1 MTNNFFGITDTGRQR
16 DNNEDAFIAQK
27 TDDGNFIIACVIDG
41 VGGYVGGEVA
51 AEMARDCIIKDLSFI
66 AGNIPPLLVN
76 TFINANRQ
84 IYDRKLQEKEL
95 ANMACVLTLAV
106 IDLENNQF
114 YYAHV
119 GDTRLYLLRDNSL
132 IKISKDHSFVGF
144 LEDSGRLSE
153 EAAMDHPKRN
163 EINKALG
170 FDPNIAKDADFVET
184 GHSPFLPGDMLLVC
198 SDGLTDMVDKKL
210 IKSILTGSGSLEE
223 KGEKLINAAN
233 SKGGKD
239 NVTVVLVHNDKAPR
253 QQNATRP
260 AAAAATPT
268 TTRVAEEIIDPIHQP
283 KLPDGPPILRVKQKS
298 NRGTVIVLAILF
310 LVCLCGFVWEYWLN
324 QQLKHDDVKPA
335 VAIKAVKPKSA
346 GEIKLQDTLNK
357 LKGNTLILSEADFKE
372 PIILSDSIYI
382 VKDSLY
388 IKAKGK
394 IVFRKDSAYNGPGIV
409 LSAKSKYVVLDS
421 VAFDGFR
428 VAVATHNDALVLK
441 YVQFNNCALPVQT
454 SYVFPDK
461 KYVSGRLFG
470 GMFKIDSLPKVI
482 KK

>member
-1 MTNNFFGITDTGRQR
+1 MANNYFGKTDTGKQR
-16 DNNEDAFIAQK
+16 DNNEDTFIAQK
-27 TDDGNFIIACVIDG
+27 SGDGNFILACVIDG

-51 AEMARDCIIKDLSFI
+51 AEMARECIIQDLSYI
-66 AGNIPPLLVN
+66 AGNVTPLLVN
-76 TFINANRQ
+76 TFVNANKQ
-84 IYDRKLQEKEL
+84 IYDKKLTDKDLQ
-95 ANMACVLTLAV
+95 NMACVLTLAV

-198 SDGLTDMVDKKL
+198 SDGLTDLVDKNL
-210 IKSILTGSGSLEE
+210 IKGILTGSGTLED
-223 KGEKLINAAN
+223 KSTKLINAAN

-253 QQNATRP
+253 QHNATRP
-260 AAAAATPT
+260 AVTTKTAEPT
-268 TTRVAEEIIDPIHQP
+268 ISPKPLPKQPEIQAEEPVKP
-283 KLPDGPPILRVKQKS
+283 KS
-298 NRGTVIVLAILF
+298 SAGTIALLAILSLLF
-310 LVCLCGFVWEYWLN
+310 LGGFVWQYLLN
-324 QQLKHDDVKPA
+324 QQLKQAPVKTT
-335 VAIKAVKPKSA
+335 AIPVVKPKSA
-346 GEIKLQDTLNK
+346 GEIKLQDTLYK
-357 LKGNTLILSEADFKE
+357 LKGHTLVLSAADFKE
-372 PIILSDSIYI
+372 PIILSDSIFI
-382 VKDSLY
+382 GRDSLY

-394 IVFRKDSAYNGPGIV
+394 IVFKQDSGYKGPAIM
-409 LSAKSKYVVLDS
+409 LSPKSKYVVLDS
-421 VAFDGFR
+421 VAFDGFN
-428 VAVATHNDALVLK
+428 VGVATHNDALVLK
-441 YVQFNNCALPVQT
+441 NVQFNNCVIPVQT
-454 SYVFPDK
+454 AYMFPDK

-470 GMFKIDSLPKVI
+470 GMFKIDSLPKTI

>member
-1 MTNNFFGITDTGRQR
+1 MANNYFGLTDTGKQR
-16 DNNEDAFIAQK
+16 DNNEDTFIAQK
-27 TDDGNFIIACVIDG
+27 SGDGNFIIACVIDG

-51 AEMARDCIIKDLSFI
+51 ADLARECIIKDLSYI
-66 AGNIPPLLVN
+66 AGDITPLLVN
-76 TFINANRQ
+76 TFVNANKQ
-84 IYDRKLQEKEL
+84 IYDRKLAEKGLE
-95 ANMACVLTLAV
+95 NMACVLTLAV
-106 IDLENNQF
+106 ADLDNNQF

-170 FDPNIAKDADFVET
+170 FDPNIAKDAEFVET

-198 SDGLTDMVDKKL
+198 SDGLTDLVDKNL
-210 IKSILTGSGSLEE
+210 IKSILTGGGSLAD
-223 KGEKLINAAN
+223 KGAKLINAAN
-233 SKGGKD
+233 NKGGKD

-260 AAAAATPT
+260 AVAAITPKVT
-268 TTRVAEEIIDPIHQP
+268 EEIIDPKHTP
-283 KLPDGPPILRVKQKS
+283 KLPAGPEQVPAKQKS
-298 NRGTVIVLAILF
+298 SSGTVVLLSVLL
-310 LVCLCGFVWEYWLN
+310 LVLLAGFVWQYWVN
-324 QQLKHDDVKPA
+324 QQLKKQDIKA
-335 VAIKAVKPKSA
+335 TSAIPAVKPKSA

-357 LKGNTLILSEADFKE
+357 LKGNTLVLSAADYKE

-382 VKDSLY
+382 GKDSLY

-394 IVFRKDSAYNGPGIV
+394 IVFKQDSGYKGPALV
-409 LSAKSKYVVLDS
+409 LSPKSKYVVLDS
-421 VAFDGFR
+421 LAFDGFGT
-428 VAVATHNDALVLK
+428 AVATHNDALVLK
-441 YVQFNNCALPVQT
+441 NIQFINCGTPVQT
-454 SYVFPDK
+454 SYMFPDK

-470 GMFKIDSLPKVI
+470 GMFKIDSLPKAI
-482 KK
+482 AK

>member
-1 MTNNFFGITDTGRQR
+1 MANNYFGITDTGKQR
-16 DNNEDAFIAQK
+16 DNNEDTFIAQK
-27 TDDGNFIIACVIDG
+27 ADDGNFIIACVIDG

-51 AEMARDCIIKDLSFI
+51 AEMARECIIKDLSYI
-66 AGNIPPLLVN
+66 AGDVTPLLVN
-76 TFINANRQ
+76 TFANANKQ
-84 IYDRKLQEKEL
+84 IYDRKLAEKGLE
-95 ANMACVLTLAV
+95 NMACVLTLAV
-106 IDLENNQF
+106 VDLQNNQF

-198 SDGLTDMVDKKL
+198 SDGLTDLVDKNL
-210 IKSILTGSGSLEE
+210 IKGILTGSGSLED
-223 KGEKLINAAN
+223 KCKKLINAAN

-260 AAAAATPT
+260 AVS
-268 TTRVAEEIIDPIHQP
+268 TRVTEPAEVIDPRHE
-283 KLPDGPPILRVKQKS
+283 PILPEGPTEVPVKSKS
-298 NRGTVIVLAILF
+298 SRGTVVILSILF
-310 LVCLCGFVWEYWLN
+310 LVFLCSFAWQYWVN
-324 QQLKHDDVKPA
+324 WQLKHDDVKPA
-335 VAIKAVKPKSA
+335 VKAPVARPKSA

-357 LKGNTLILSEADFKE
+357 LKGNTLVLVEGDYKD
-372 PIILSDSIYI
+372 PIILSDSIY
-382 VKDSLY
+382 VAKDSLY

-394 IVFRKDSAYNGPGIV
+394 IVFKQDSGYKGPAIV
-409 LSAKSKYVVLDS
+409 LSQKSKYIVLDS
-421 VAFDGFR
+421 LAFDGFR

-441 YVQFNNCALPVQT
+441 NIQFINCALPVQT
-454 SYVFPDK
+454 SYIFPDK

-470 GMFKIDSLPKVI
+470 GMFKIDSLPKAI

>member
-27 TDDGNFIIACVIDG
+27 TGDGDFIIACVIDG

-51 AEMARDCIIKDLSFI
+51 AEMARECIIKDLSFI

-84 IYDRKLQEKEL
+84 IYDRKLQQKEL

-184 GHSPFLPGDMLLVC
+184 GHSPFLPGDTLLIC
-198 SDGLTDMVDKKL
+198 SDGLTDMVDKNL
-210 IKSILTGSGSLEE
+210 IKGILTGSGSLED
-223 KGEKLINAAN
+223 KGAKLINAAN

-239 NVTVVLVHNDKAPR
+239 NGSAPAKCHPSGGCGSNKGCR
-253 QQNATRP
+253 RNYRP
-260 AAAAATPT
+260 
-268 TTRVAEEIIDPIHQP
+268 H
-283 KLPDGPPILRVKQKS
+283 
-298 NRGTVIVLAILF
+298 
-310 LVCLCGFVWEYWLN
+310 
-324 QQLKHDDVKPA
+324 
-335 VAIKAVKPKSA
+335 
-346 GEIKLQDTLNK
+346 
-357 LKGNTLILSEADFKE
+357 
-372 PIILSDSIYI
+372 
-382 VKDSLY
+382 
-388 IKAKGK
+388 
-394 IVFRKDSAYNGPGIV
+394 
-409 LSAKSKYVVLDS
+409 
-421 VAFDGFR
+421 
-428 VAVATHNDALVLK
+428 
-441 YVQFNNCALPVQT
+441 T
-454 SYVFPDK
+454 ST
-461 KYVSGRLFG
+461 
-470 GMFKIDSLPKVI
+470 
-482 KK
+482 

>member
-1 MTNNFFGITDTGRQR
+1 MANNYFGITDTGKQR
-16 DNNEDAFIAQK
+16 DNNEDTFIAQK
-27 TDDGNFIIACVIDG
+27 SGDGNFIIACVIDG

-51 AEMARDCIIKDLSFI
+51 AEMARECIIKDLSYI
-66 AGNIPPLLVN
+66 AGDVSPLLVN
-76 TFINANRQ
+76 TFVNANKQ
-84 IYDRKLQEKEL
+84 IYDKKLTDKEL
-95 ANMACVLTLAV
+95 QNMACVLTLAV

-153 EAAMDHPKRN
+153 EAAMEHPKRN

-198 SDGLTDMVDKKL
+198 SDGLTDLVDKNL
-210 IKSILTGSGSLEE
+210 IKGILTGDGTLED
-223 KGEKLINAAN
+223 KGAKLINAAN

-253 QQNATRP
+253 QHNATRP
-260 AAAAATPT
+260 AVTVK
-268 TTRVAEEIIDPIHQP
+268 VAEAIINPKPQAKQPGIETAEPIKP
-283 KLPDGPPILRVKQKS
+283 KS
-298 NRGTVIVLAILF
+298 STGTIAILAVVALLF
-310 LVCLCGFVWEYWLN
+310 LGGFIWQYWLN
-324 QQLKHDDVKPA
+324 QQSKQAPVKVAA
-335 VAIKAVKPKSA
+335 VVVAKPKSA

-357 LKGNTLILSEADFKE
+357 LKGNTLVLSAADFKE

-382 VKDSLY
+382 GRDSLY

-394 IVFRKDSAYNGPGIV
+394 IEFKPDSGYKGAAIV
-409 LSAKSKYVVLDS
+409 LSPKSKYVVLDS
-421 VAFDGFR
+421 VAFDGFK
-428 VAVATHNDALVLK
+428 VGIATHNDALVLK
-441 YVQFNNCALPVQT
+441 NVHFNNCAVPVQT
-454 SYVFPDK
+454 SYLFPDK

-482 KK
+482 KR

>member
-16 DNNEDAFIAQK
+16 DNNEDTFIAQK

-51 AEMARDCIIKDLSFI
+51 ADMARECIIKDLSYI
-66 AGNIPPLLVN
+66 AGDVTPLLVN
-76 TFINANRQ
+76 TFVNANRQ
-84 IYDRKLQEKEL
+84 IYERKLRDKQLE
-95 ANMACVLTLAV
+95 NMACVLTLAV

-170 FDPNIAKDADFVET
+170 FDPHIAKDADFVET

-198 SDGLTDMVDKKL
+198 SDGLTDMVDKNL
-210 IKSILTGSGSLEE
+210 IKGILTGSGTLED
-223 KGEKLINAAN
+223 KGAKLINAAN

-260 AAAAATPT
+260 AA
-268 TTRVAEEIIDPIHQP
+268 TTRVPEEIIDPKHEP
-283 KLPDGPPILRVKQKS
+283 KLPDGPTKIPVKSKS
-298 NRGTVIVLAILF
+298 KRGTVVLLSILF
-310 LVCLCGFVWEYWLN
+310 LVFLCGFVWQYWLN
-324 QQLKHDDVKPA
+324 QQLKHDDVKLA
-335 VAIKAVKPKSA
+335 VVPKTVKPKSA

-382 VKDSLY
+382 TKDSLY

-394 IVFRKDSAYNGPGIV
+394 IVFKKDSAYNGPGIV
-409 LSAKSKYVVLDS
+409 LSPKSKYVVLDS

-454 SYVFPDK
+454 SYLFPDK

-470 GMFKIDSLPKVI
+470 GMFKIDSLPKAI